1 MNVLSRVLPFALV
14 LATVLCGCG
23 PEQPKFA
30 ELHPVSGKITYG
42 GQAPGGGMIK
52 FEPLPANDEF
62 MVNGLLDAEGNFQLK
77 TIRSTDSRGESKSGA
92 PAGEYK
98 VVFIPKNEDQTVAYV
113 PPVMLPN
120 PVKIEAKD
128 NVLTLDA
135 PK

>member
-1 MNVLSRVLPFALV
+1 MNVLLRVLLGLAL
-14 LATVLCGCG
+14 TTFLCGCG

-30 ELHPVSGKITYG
+30 DLHPVSGKITYG

-52 FEPLPANDEF
+52 FEPVPANEEF
-62 MVNGLLDAEGNFQLK
+62 MVNGLLDAEGNFQL
-77 TIRSTDSRGESKSGA
+77 TTVRSTDSQGERKSGA

-113 PPVMLPN
+113 PPVTLPT
-120 PVKIEAKD
+120 PVKIEAKE